1 MDNRNITINVSN
13 HNEYDILNI
22 FFPEDQNITSFNYE
36 IYGNRNF
43 YINGVT
49 NCSNNNFL
57 NISIKIPDDNL
68 YFIKIYTFDN
78 NNYSKIYYTFYEY
91 KKQYN
96 LNKNMT
102 MKILNKEQINK
113 KIEINTSEE
122 KEDLDSDS
130 DSANSEISQN
140 YNNIN

>member
-1 MDNRNITINVSN
+1 
-13 HNEYDILNI
+13 
-22 FFPEDQNITSFNYE
+22 
-36 IYGNRNF
+36 
-43 YINGVT
+43 
-49 NCSNNNFL
+49 
-57 NISIKIPDDNL
+57 
-68 YFIKIYTFDN
+68 
-78 NNYSKIYYTFYEY
+78 
-91 KKQYN
+91 
-96 LNKNMT
+96 MT